1 MTCLNVQTTLPLN
14 QGEMFLT
21 TKKHSPTVVCS
32 TAWLHFLDFY
42 HYSFTHINDQNKWQ
56 SPCKDERKP
65 TKGSLT
71 AISTTDVF
79 TEGCLLSAEQSHTW
93 ETPKSFRETSR
104 KPTCKFVT
112 AMSQAVGIHRF
123 YFFRKKRRKMRY
135 SIKDLHFSG
144 WFYKGSDRIRSS
156 IIEKDNGQHRYVL
169 SWKDK
174 SLLIRFVG
182 KGCTIDRKTEYVR
195 GAIFH
200 TFGLFTPSLQ
210 EGVFLGCI

>member
-1 MTCLNVQTTLPLN
+1 MCRLKPLKLISIKKKQTN
-14 QGEMFLT
+14 
-21 TKKHSPTVVCS
+21 KHSPTVDCS
-32 TAWLHFLDFY
+32 TAWLLIFY
-42 HYSFTHINDQNKWQ
+42 QYSFTHINDQNKWQ
-56 SPCKDERKP
+56 SLRKEETEP

-112 AMSQAVGIHRF
+112 AMSQASRPMLILLLLEKKKGKKKSCPNIHISTDDLP
-123 YFFRKKRRKMRY
+123 RRRNKIRT
-135 SIKDLHFSG
+135 SIS
-144 WFYKGSDRIRSS
+144 
-156 IIEKDNGQHRYVL
+156 EKDNRQHRYVF

-174 SLLIRFVG
+174 SLLIPVVG
-182 KGCTIDRKTEYVR
+182 KGRTIDRKTEYVA

-200 TFGLFTPSLQ
+200 TFGLFTPSLW